1 MPIDTC
7 GVVDELLTV
16 RGNSSLCVVDACV
29 FPMHLK
35 ENIQTLVCAMAEQAA
50 VSIAA
55 ELHLNSWV
63 NEISELIM

>member
-1 MPIDTC
+1 MPTDTC
-7 GVVDELLTV
+7 SVVDKLLTV
-16 RGNSSLCVVDACV
+16 PGNSSLCVVDASV

-50 VSIAA
+50 VTIAA

-63 NEISELIM
+63 IELVSS

>member
-7 GVVDELLTV
+7 GDVDELLTV
-16 RGNSSLCVVDACV
+16 HGNSSLCVVDASV

-35 ENIQTLVCAMAEQAA
+35 ENIRTLVCAMAEQTA
-50 VSIAA
+50 VTIAT